1 MCDINICGI
10 FIICCFFAAPFHKR
24 SVRSLRGNGSI
35 CWQCLSKCDLNFER
49 SQLIE
54 QSVCM
59 CVISIAL
66 YAPFSVLLAAIC
78 AYKKGETCHYL
89 MKLTKSINGQILIL
103 FFVSSFFKLLHK
115 WLEFIYNLIV
125 HWYSMR
131 RQIEHIKSKS
141 NATIWN
147 WYLIFLTTNVH
158 HRMRM
163 LNNNEILAGLTVCR
177 STICQVSLREFKQ
190 KAHVTF
196 FRRAE
201 QYVLYTAGTTN
212 IFWFGTQSKWA
223 GFVGSGCLITL
234 RYKVWNVLWNWLHF
248 KGLIIYAL
256 I

>member
-1 MCDINICGI
+1 MI
-10 FIICCFFAAPFHKR
+10 FNASSDRTH
-24 SVRSLRGNGSI
+24 
-35 CWQCLSKCDLNFER
+35 
-49 SQLIE
+49 
-54 QSVCM
+54 
-59 CVISIAL
+59 
-66 YAPFSVLLAAIC
+66 
-78 AYKKGETCHYL
+78 
-89 MKLTKSINGQILIL
+89 QI
-103 FFVSSFFKLLHK
+103 
-115 WLEFIYNLIV
+115 
-125 HWYSMR
+125 
-131 RQIEHIKSKS
+131 KS

-196 FRRAE
+196 FYRAE
-201 QYVLYTAGTTN
+201 QYVRYTAGTTN

-248 KGLIIYAL
+248 KPNYLCTHIAQLSAGCVRKMLFL
-256 I
+256 